1 MTSRCESAGYE
12 HHGNTTRYANQ
23 KQRSLLDPYNSVM
36 IGYFRTFGK
45 SKWSPIAAEYKK
57 REHQSLRGLVFDNH
71 REVEAEHK
79 ANTLLAL

>member
-1 MTSRCESAGYE
+1 MEEVT
-12 HHGNTTRYANQ
+12 
-23 KQRSLLDPYNSVM
+23 
-36 IGYFRTFGK
+36 
-45 SKWSPIAAEYKK
+45 AAEYKK